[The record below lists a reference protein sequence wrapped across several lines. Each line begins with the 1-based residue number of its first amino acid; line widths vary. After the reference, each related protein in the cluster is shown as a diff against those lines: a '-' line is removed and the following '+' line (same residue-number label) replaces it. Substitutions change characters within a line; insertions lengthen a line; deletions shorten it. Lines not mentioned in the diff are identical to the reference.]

1 MKILV
6 HLHLYYQNMLDEML
20 VYLRNIENYDY
31 DLYVTII
38 EDNLEINKKLKLF
51 KSDAKVITVEN
62 KGFDVSPFLTVLKAV
77 NLQDYEYVVKTH
89 TKRNMSKGVVLHGK
103 YYIAAGSYWREKLLC
118 FLESEECF
126 TTAIRLLQ
134 NDDAGMISHYKL
146 IDDEIGECNESRALD
161 LLKET
166 GLPLL
171 DKKFVMGTMFLCKA
185 ELLNPLK
192 KLKFQEFEN
201 SDSLKIL
208 NSKRDGSLAHVYE
221 RLFGW
226 IICSQNKKII
236 PLYSPTIID
245 RILNYLIV
253 KISKYK
259 KYVIR

>member
-6 HLHLYYQNMLDEML
+6 HLHLYYHDMLDEML
-20 VYLRNIENYDY
+20 MYIQNLEDYDY
-31 DLYVTII
+31 DLYVTVVDNDSEII
-38 EDNLEINKKLKLF
+38 KIIKLF
-51 KSDAKVITVEN
+51 KTDSKVIIVEN
-62 KGFDVSPFLTVLKAV
+62 KGFDVFPFLTVLKAV
-77 NLQDYEYVVKTH
+77 NLQDYDYVVKMH

-103 YYIAAGSYWREKLLC
+103 YYIASGSYWREKLLC
-118 FLESEECF
+118 FLESEESLK
-126 TTAIRLLQ
+126 TAIWLLQ
-134 NDDAGMISHYKL
+134 DDDAGMISHYRL
-146 IDDEIGECNESRALD
+146 IDDEIGECNESRALE

-171 DKKFVMGTMFLCKA
+171 DKKFVMGTMFICKA

-192 KLKFQEFEN
+192 NLKLQEFEN

-236 PLYSPTIID
+236 PLYYPTIKD
-245 RILNYLIV
+245 RIVNYLIV

-259 KYVIR
+259 KYIIR